1 MADHGGSI
9 LGSASQIF
17 GVYTP
22 DTCFELLSIESTRWK
37 VIHNTGVTVGGHGIR
52 VTDIPIGVTPAMN
65 ELKAVI
71 NYSAFFWFWD
81 NMLYYGYMPNHNIPV
96 CTPLSNR
103 SISDL
108 EGDQIRFAALYKDAD
123 VYWHSVNSWIYGT
136 PYSPGES
143 ATYYIDDSGNSS
155 PRTGSLL
162 ETRGV
167 TPQGKIDPS
176 AKAVNINVAFNGY
189 PSLQNP
195 AVSVGELLQFE
206 KKNNMIHYIILLL
219 TIKVSLEEP
228 AGTIRVIE
236 EVVIIHS

>member
-1 MADHGGSI
+1 
-9 LGSASQIF
+9 
-17 GVYTP
+17 
-22 DTCFELLSIESTRWK
+22 
-37 VIHNTGVTVGGHGIR
+37 
-52 VTDIPIGVTPAMN
+52 MN
-65 ELKAVI
+65 ELEAVV

-81 NMLYYGYMPNHNIPV
+81 NMLYYGYMPSHNIPV

-143 ATYYIDDSGNSS
+143 ATYYIDDAGNSL

-167 TPQGKIDPS
+167 TPQGKIDPE

-195 AVSVGELLQFE
+195 SVSVGELLQLE
-206 KKNNMIHYIILLL
+206 KRNNMIHYIILLL
-219 TIKVSLEEP
+219 MIKVSLEEP
-228 AGTIRVIE
+228 AGIIRVTE

>member
-1 MADHGGSI
+1 
-9 LGSASQIF
+9 
-17 GVYTP
+17 
-22 DTCFELLSIESTRWK
+22 
-37 VIHNTGVTVGGHGIR
+37 
-52 VTDIPIGVTPAMN
+52 MN
-65 ELKAVI
+65 ELEAVI

-81 NMLYYGYMPNHNIPV
+81 NMLYYGYNPNHNIPV

-143 ATYYIDDSGNSS
+143 ATYYINNSGNSLS
-155 PRTGSLL
+155 RSTILL

-167 TPQGKIDPS
+167 TPQGKVDPE

-195 AVSVGELLQFE
+195 SVTVGELLQLE
-206 KKNNMIHYIILLL
+206 KMNMDHFITLLL
-219 TIKVSLEEP
+219 MQWVSLEVR
-228 AGTIRVIE
+228 AIRVIE
-236 EVVIIHS
+236 VVVIIHS